1 MSLDRGRSA
10 WYHQFHDFHG
20 FNHFHQD
27 SRETDEFVLSTSTP
41 ALLAGTSNFPLNFL
55 ERQFLDNVYLSK
67 KLSRTTR
74 QGQSRIH
81 NARGAGIPM
90 SQRLSALSL
99 SPSSIRFRSSKML
112 AQLHLRERPRA
123 LFGQPNSPRH
133 CFVPS
138 FGWPA
143 SVDPRFGHDKMFAGE
158 PPKPPHPAG

>member
-74 QGQSRIH
+74 QGQ
-81 NARGAGIPM
+81 AGI
-90 SQRLSALSL
+90 
-99 SPSSIRFRSSKML
+99 
-112 AQLHLRERPRA
+112 
-123 LFGQPNSPRH
+123 G
-133 CFVPS
+133 
-138 FGWPA
+138 
-143 SVDPRFGHDKMFAGE
+143 
-158 PPKPPHPAG
+158 

>member
-74 QGQSRIH
+74 QGQ
-81 NARGAGIPM
+81 ATT
-90 SQRLSALSL
+90 
-99 SPSSIRFRSSKML
+99 FD
-112 AQLHLRERPRA
+112 
-123 LFGQPNSPRH
+123 
-133 CFVPS
+133 
-138 FGWPA
+138 A
-143 SVDPRFGHDKMFAGE
+143 SDTQVV
-158 PPKPPHPAG
+158 